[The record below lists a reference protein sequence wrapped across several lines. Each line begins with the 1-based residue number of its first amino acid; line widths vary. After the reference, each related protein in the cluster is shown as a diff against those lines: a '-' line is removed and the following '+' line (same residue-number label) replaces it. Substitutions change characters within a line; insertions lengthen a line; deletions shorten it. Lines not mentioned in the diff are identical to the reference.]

1 MKISQKLIL
10 GILGMATLSGI
21 IGAISA
27 NQQLKIAKYL
37 AEQEAEEV
45 AGLLGYFVSH
55 ELEQH
60 EIRSQDLILAH
71 LQEHVESLHK
81 KRQRDLEIVD
91 RNKIILADVVTAD
104 IGTRLDSDRN
114 NEVGKTIDDGI
125 PRTYVEISP
134 EYPKGIQLI
143 AVAFKTSN
151 HQTMGAVILEY
162 TPLYKAALAIAHKNI
177 IVTSIISL
185 ACGIFALAV
194 GYLLSITISN
204 PIKQLQQAVMNLAEG
219 KLDTRVNIHSQDEI
233 GELAASFN
241 KMADD
246 LQYSRHKL
254 VNANEQ
260 LRDEISER
268 QQAEAEL
275 QQALKD
281 LKKTQIQLIQSE
293 KMSSLGQLVAGVAHE
308 INNPVNFI
316 YGNLQHADDYTQQ
329 LLLLIKLYQNYYPN
343 PEPEIKNANAE
354 ADIEY
359 LTEDLPKML
368 SSMKMG
374 AKRIREIV
382 LSLRIFSRLDEAEF
396 KTVDLH
402 EGIDST
408 LLILQHRIKA
418 QNNRPEIKVVKQ
430 YGEMPEIQCFAGQMN
445 QVFMNL
451 LANAIDALEDCFQKE
466 LCPNPL
472 IRISSEQVNENAIIR
487 IADNGVGI
495 SEEIQSRLFDPFFTT
510 KPIGKGTGMGLSI
523 SYQIIH
529 DKHGGSLQCISSPG
543 KGAEFVITIPVRLAK
558 IAPAAVKLSASIFN
572 NSDYHSQ

>member
-21 IGAISA
+21 IGVISA

-37 AEQEAEEV
+37 AQQEAEEV

-55 ELEQH
+55 ELENH
-60 EIRSQDLILAH
+60 KMRSQDRMLAH
-71 LQEHVESLHK
+71 LQEHVQSLHK
-81 KRQRDLEIVD
+81 QRQRDLEIVD
-91 RNKIILADVVTAD
+91 RNKIILADVVTED
-104 IGTRLDSDRN
+104 IGTRLDRDRN
-114 NEVGKTIDDGI
+114 NEVGKTIQDGI
-125 PRTYVEISP
+125 PRTYIEGSP
-134 EYPKGIQLI
+134 EYPNGIQLI
-143 AVAFKTSN
+143 AVPFKTN
-151 HQTMGAVILEY
+151 DGETMGAVILEY
-162 TPLYKAALAIAHKNI
+162 TPLYKAALATAYKNI
-177 IVTSIISL
+177 VVTSIISL
-185 ACGIFALAV
+185 GCGIFALVV
-194 GYLLSITISN
+194 GYLLSRSISK
-204 PIKQLQQAVMNLAEG
+204 PIKQLQEAVMNLAEG
-219 KLDTRVNIHSQDEI
+219 KLDTRVNIRSQDEI
-233 GELAASFN
+233 GELASSFN

-246 LQYSRHKL
+246 LQYSRDEL

-268 QQAEAEL
+268 LQAEAEL
-275 QQALKD
+275 QQVLKD

-316 YGNLQHADDYTQQ
+316 YGNLQHTDDYTQQ
-329 LLLLIKLYQNYYPN
+329 LLLLIKLYQNHYPN

-368 SSMKMG
+368 TSMKMG

-396 KTVDLH
+396 KTADLH

-408 LLILQHRIKA
+408 LLILQHRLKP
-418 QNNRPEIKVVKQ
+418 QNNRPEIKVVKE
-430 YGEMPEIQCFAGQMN
+430 YGEIPQIQCFAGQMN

-451 LANAIDALEDCFQKE
+451 LTNAIDALEDCFQKE

-472 IRISSEQVNENAIIR
+472 IRISSEQVNENVIIR
-487 IADNGVGI
+487 IADNGIGI
-495 SEEIQSRLFDPFFTT
+495 PEKIQSRLFDPFFTT
-510 KPIGKGTGMGLSI
+510 KPVGKGAGMGLSI
-523 SYQIIH
+523 SYQIITG
-529 DKHGGSLQCISSPG
+529 KHGGSLQCISSPG
-543 KGAEFVITIPVRLAK
+543 QGAEFIITIPIRVGK
-558 IAPAAVKLSASIFN
+558 PAQLSICDRHVSITG
-572 NSDYHSQ
+572 

>member
-27 NQQLKIAKYL
+27 NQQLKIAKSL
-37 AEQEAEEV
+37 AQQEAEEV

-55 ELEQH
+55 ELENH
-60 EIRSQDLILAH
+60 KMRSQDRMLAH
-71 LQEHVESLHK
+71 LQEHVQSLHK
-81 KRQRDLEIVD
+81 QRQRDLEIVD
-91 RNKIILADVVTAD
+91 RNKIILADVVTED
-104 IGTRLDSDRN
+104 IGTQLDHDRN
-114 NEVGKTIDDGI
+114 NEVGKTIQDGI
-125 PRTYVEISP
+125 PRTYIEASP
-134 EYPKGIQLI
+134 EYPNGIQLI
-143 AVAFKTSN
+143 AVPFKTSDGK
-151 HQTMGAVILEY
+151 TMGAVILEY
-162 TPLYKAALAIAHKNI
+162 TPLYKAALATAYKNI
-177 IVTSIISL
+177 VVTSIISL
-185 ACGIFALAV
+185 GCGIFALVV
-194 GYLLSITISN
+194 GYLLSRSISK

-219 KLDTRVNIHSQDEI
+219 KLDTRVNIRSHNEI
-233 GELAASFN
+233 GELASSFN

-246 LQYSRHKL
+246 LQSSRDEL

-268 QQAEAEL
+268 LQAEAEL
-275 QQALKD
+275 QQVLKD

-316 YGNLQHADDYTQQ
+316 YGNLQHTDDYTQQ
-329 LLLLIKLYQNYYPN
+329 LLLLIKLYQNHYPN
-343 PEPEIKNANAE
+343 PEPEIKNANEE

-368 SSMKMG
+368 TSMKMG

-396 KTVDLH
+396 KTADLH

-408 LLILQHRIKA
+408 LLILQHRLKT
-418 QNNRPEIKVVKQ
+418 QNNRPEIKVIKE
-430 YGEMPEIQCFAGQMN
+430 YGEIPQIQCFAGQMN
-445 QVFMNL
+445 QVFMNI

-472 IRISSEQVNENAIIR
+472 IRISSEQVNENVIIR

-495 SEEIQSRLFDPFFTT
+495 PEKIQSRLFDPFFTT
-510 KPIGKGTGMGLSI
+510 KPVGKGAGMGLSI
-523 SYQIIH
+523 SYQIITG
-529 DKHGGSLQCISSPG
+529 KHGGSLQCISSPG
-543 KGAEFVITIPVRLAK
+543 QGAEFVITIPIRVGK
-558 IAPAAVKLSASIFN
+558 PAQSLVGDRHVSITG
-572 NSDYHSQ
+572 

>member
-1 MKISQKLIL
+1 MKISQKLIS
-10 GILGMATLSGI
+10 GILGMAILSGT

-27 NQQLKIAKYL
+27 NQQMNIAKYL
-37 AEQEAEEV
+37 AQQEAEEV

-55 ELEQH
+55 ELESQKM
-60 EIRSQDLILAH
+60 RSQHQILAH
-71 LQEHVESLHK
+71 LQESVQALHK
-81 KRQRDLEIVD
+81 QRQRDLEIVD
-91 RNKIILADVVTAD
+91 RNKIILADVVTED
-104 IGTRLDSDRN
+104 IGTRLDHDRN
-114 NEVGKTIDDGI
+114 NEVGKTIQDGI
-125 PRTYVEISP
+125 PRTYIETSS

-151 HQTMGAVILEY
+151 GETIGAVILEY
-162 TPLYKAALAIAHKNI
+162 TPLYKAALATADKNI
-177 IVTSIISL
+177 VVTSVISL
-185 ACGIFALAV
+185 GCSIFALAV
-194 GYLLSITISN
+194 GYLLSRSISK

-219 KLDTRVNIHSQDEI
+219 KLDTRVNIRCQDEI
-233 GELAASFN
+233 GELASSFN

-246 LQYSRHKL
+246 LQYSRDEL

-260 LRDEISER
+260 LRDEIRER
-268 QQAEAEL
+268 LQAEAEL
-275 QQALKD
+275 QQVLKD

-316 YGNLQHADDYTQQ
+316 YGNLQYTDDYTQQ

-343 PEPEIKNANAE
+343 PAPEIKNANEE

-368 SSMKMG
+368 TSMKMG

-396 KTVDLH
+396 KTADLH

-408 LLILQHRIKA
+408 LLILQHRLKS
-418 QNNRPEIKVVKQ
+418 QNNRSEIKVVKE
-430 YGEMPEIQCFAGQMN
+430 YGEILQIQCFAGQLN

-451 LANAIDALEDCFQKE
+451 LANAIDALEDAFQKK

-495 SEEIQSRLFDPFFTT
+495 PEEIQSRLFDPFFTT
-510 KPIGKGTGMGLSI
+510 KAVGKGTGMGLSI
-523 SYQIIH
+523 SYQIVT

-543 KGAEFVITIPVRLAK
+543 QGAEFVITIPIRVAK
-558 IAPAAVKLSASIFN
+558 SAQSLIC
-572 NSDYHSQ
+572 DRHAYG

>member
-1 MKISQKLIL
+1 MKISQKLIS
-10 GILGMATLSGI
+10 GILGIATLSGI

-27 NQQLKIAKYL
+27 HQQLDIAKYL
-37 AEQEAEEV
+37 AQQEAEEV

-55 ELEQH
+55 EFEDH
-60 EIRSQDLILAH
+60 KMRSRNEMLAH
-71 LQEHVESLHK
+71 LQKHVESLHK
-81 KRQRDLEIVD
+81 QRQRDLEIVD
-91 RNKIILADVVTAD
+91 RNKIILADVVTED
-104 IGTRLDSDRN
+104 IGTRLDHDRN
-114 NEVGKTIDDGI
+114 NEVGKTIEDGI
-125 PRTYVEISP
+125 TRTYIETSP
-134 EYPKGIQLI
+134 EYPNGIKLI
-143 AVAFKTSN
+143 AVAFKTSKN
-151 HQTMGAVILEY
+151 ETIGAVILEY
-162 TPLYKAALAIAHKNI
+162 TPLYQAALATAHKNI
-177 IVTSIISL
+177 LVTSVISL
-185 ACGIFALAV
+185 GCSIFALTA
-194 GYLLSITISN
+194 GYILSKTISK
-204 PIKQLQQAVMNLAEG
+204 PIKQLQEAVMNLAEG
-219 KLDTRVNIHSQDEI
+219 KLDTRVSIRSHDEI
-233 GELAASFN
+233 GELATSFN

-246 LQYSRHKL
+246 LQSSRDEL

-260 LRDEISER
+260 LRDEITDR
-268 QQAEAEL
+268 QLAEAEL

-316 YGNLQHADDYTQQ
+316 YGNLQHTDDYTQQ

-343 PEPEIKNANAE
+343 PEPEIKNAHEE

-368 SSMKMG
+368 TSMKMG

-396 KTVDLH
+396 KTADLH

-418 QNNRPEIKVVKQ
+418 QNNRPEIQVVKK
-430 YGEMPEIQCFAGQMN
+430 YAEMPQIQCFAGQLN

-451 LANAIDALEDCFQKE
+451 LANAIDALEDAFQKE

-472 IRISSEQVNENAIIR
+472 IHISSEQINENVIIR

-495 SEEIQSRLFDPFFTT
+495 PQEIQSRLFDPFFTT
-510 KPIGKGTGMGLSI
+510 KEVGKGTGMGLSI
-523 SYQIIH
+523 SYQIIT

-543 KGAEFVITIPVRLAK
+543 QGAEFIIAIPIRVAK
-558 IAPAAVKLSASIFN
+558 SAQSSIYDRHKLNHI
-572 NSDYHSQ
+572 

>member
-1 MKISQKLIL
+1 MKTSQKLIS
-10 GILGMATLSGI
+10 GILGMATLSGM

-27 NQQLKIAKYL
+27 NQQLKLAKYL

-45 AGLLGYFVSH
+45 AGLVGYFVNH
-55 ELEQH
+55 ELESQKM
-60 EIRSQDLILAH
+60 RSRDQMLAQ
-71 LQEHVESLHK
+71 LQENVQALHK
-81 KRQRDLEIVD
+81 QRQRDLEIVD
-91 RNKIILADVVTAD
+91 RNKIILADVVPED
-104 IGTRLDSDRN
+104 IGTRLDHDLN
-114 NEVGKTIDDGI
+114 NEVGKTIHDGI
-125 PRTYVEISP
+125 PRTYVETSS

-151 HQTMGAVILEY
+151 GETIGAVILEY
-162 TPLYKAALAIAHKNI
+162 TPLYKAALATAHKNI
-177 IVTSIISL
+177 VVTSVISL
-185 ACGIFALAV
+185 GCGILALSV
-194 GYLLSITISN
+194 GYLISRSISK
-204 PIKQLQQAVMNLAEG
+204 PIKQLQQAVVNLAEG
-219 KLDTRVNIHSQDEI
+219 KLDTRVSIRSQDEI
-233 GELAASFN
+233 GELATSFN

-246 LQYSRHKL
+246 LQHSRDEL

-260 LRDEISER
+260 LRDEITER

-281 LKKTQIQLIQSE
+281 LQKTQIQLIQSE

-329 LLLLIKLYQNYYPN
+329 LLQLIKLYQNYYPY
-343 PEPEIKNANAE
+343 PEPEIQKAKEE

-368 SSMKMG
+368 TSMKIG

-396 KTVDLH
+396 KTADLH

-418 QNNRPEIKVVKQ
+418 QNDRPQIQIVKE
-430 YGEMPEIQCFAGQMN
+430 YGEIPQIQCFAGQMN

-451 LANAIDALEDCFQKE
+451 LANAIDALEEGFQKE

-472 IRISSEQVNENAIIR
+472 IRISSEQVNENAVIR
-487 IADNGVGI
+487 IADNGAGI
-495 SEEIQSRLFDPFFTT
+495 PEEIQSRLFDPFFTT

-523 SYQIIH
+523 SYQIITE
-529 DKHGGSLQCISSPG
+529 KHGGSLECISSPG
-543 KGAEFVITIPVRLAK
+543 QGAEFVIAIPIRVGKSAQ
-558 IAPAAVKLSASIFN
+558 LSIC
-572 NSDYHSQ
+572 DRHDRVTG

>member
-1 MKISQKLIL
+1 MKISQKLIS
-10 GILGMATLSGI
+10 GILGIATLSGI

-27 NQQLKIAKYL
+27 HQQLEIAKYL
-37 AEQEAEEV
+37 AQQEAEEV

-55 ELEQH
+55 EFEDH
-60 EIRSQDLILAH
+60 KMRSQNEMLAH

-81 KRQRDLEIVD
+81 QRQRDLEIVD
-91 RNKIILADVVTAD
+91 QNKIILADVVTED
-104 IGTRLDSDRN
+104 IGTLLDHDRN
-114 NEVGKTIDDGI
+114 NEVGKTIQDGI
-125 PRTYVEISP
+125 TRTYIEASP
-134 EYPKGIQLI
+134 EYPNGIKLI
-143 AVAFKTSN
+143 AVAFKTSKN
-151 HQTMGAVILEY
+151 ETIGAVILEY
-162 TPLYKAALAIAHKNI
+162 TPLYQAALATARKNI
-177 IVTSIISL
+177 LVTSVISL
-185 ACGIFALAV
+185 GCSIFALTAS
-194 GYLLSITISN
+194 YILSKTISK
-204 PIKQLQQAVMNLAEG
+204 PIKQLQEAVMNLAEG
-219 KLDTRVNIHSQDEI
+219 KLDTRVSIRSHDEI
-233 GELAASFN
+233 GELATSFN

-246 LQYSRHKL
+246 LQSSRDEL

-260 LRDEISER
+260 LRDEITER
-268 QQAEAEL
+268 QLAEAEL

-316 YGNLQHADDYTQQ
+316 YGNLQHTDDYTQQ

-343 PEPEIKNANAE
+343 PEPEIKNANEE

-368 SSMKMG
+368 TSMKMG

-396 KTVDLH
+396 KTADLH

-418 QNNRPEIKVVKQ
+418 QNNRPEIQVVKE
-430 YGEMPEIQCFAGQMN
+430 YGKVPQIQCFAGQLN

-451 LANAIDALEDCFQKE
+451 LANAIDALEDTCQKE

-472 IRISSEQVNENAIIR
+472 IRISSEQINENAIVR
-487 IADNGVGI
+487 ITDNGIGI
-495 SEEIQSRLFDPFFTT
+495 PKEIQSRLFDPFFTT

-523 SYQIIH
+523 SYQIIT

-543 KGAEFVITIPVRLAK
+543 QGAEFVISIPIRVAK
-558 IAPAAVKLSASIFN
+558 SAQSSIGDRHKLNHI
-572 NSDYHSQ
+572 